1 MGRRVT
7 RLRAVVVTLALLAL
21 CVAQLTLPR
30 LAQTAKAADPAE
42 PGSITLH
49 VQSARSVN
57 TGPGFVHEGDPV
69 TTYKWLIN

>member
-7 RLRAVVVTLALLAL
+7 RLRAVVITLAVLAL
-21 CVAQLTLPR
+21 CAAQLTLPR
-30 LAQTAKAADPAE
+30 LTQTAKAADPAE

-57 TGPGFVHEGDPV
+57 TGPGLRARG
-69 TTYKWLIN
+69 